1 MIIDQ
6 MTLCTGCAT
15 GKHSRHEA
23 WVTPSVECD
32 CDRCLDPAG
41 YAHEQQR
48 RISLFNSPEARERRH
63 ALLIAASQFH
73 CLTYADSEEPMYS
86 VEQSVK
92 FAESILSEIERR
104 ERER

>member
-1 MIIDQ
+1 MTDMI
-6 MTLCTGCAT
+6 TLCDNCAQ
-15 GKHSRHEA
+15 GRHSRHQI
-23 WVTPSVECD
+23 VTTAGPDCD